1 VPPRHTSKA
10 ARQWASVAGLA
21 TGLYG
26 GLGYIWHLFL
36 FFPLIFR
43 GEHTPRLCYSVINTN
58 HNKDAGVHPTYENR
72 FRSSLLISC
81 VVVVSFFL
89 RGRSRGLAGYGTRL
103 APPTG
108 DLAIRAS
115 TMGVSK
121 LILYNKCYYRAK
133 SFTLW
138 GCFYEV
144 ATLIYGV

>member
-1 VPPRHTSKA
+1 MAHKQSSSTMDLSGRLGNGPLWRA
-10 ARQWASVAGLA
+10 W
-21 TGLYG
+21 LYMAP
-26 GLGYIWHLFL
+26 FL

-43 GEHTPRLCYSVINTN
+43 GEHAPCLCYSVINTN

-89 RGRSRGLAGYGTRL
+89 SGRSRGLACYGTRL

-108 DLAIRAS
+108 DLSIRAS

-144 ATLIYGV
+144 AALIYGV